1 MWTDSRPLVEATVQ
15 ARCDTEASSCRCFL
29 LLVKSCFG
37 HFHVLGLG
45 YKHRLGSTFSLGNA
59 LYRYLT
65 SFLHH
70 HIYQAASTSSY
81 CAPYC
86 AMRCSPS
93 WATNWRGIPALR
105 IAQFKR
111 TVTSIG
117 LVQSAL
123 VVCYI
128 PFVIVN
134 AILLLNN
141 VLANLEVSFIASLV
155 YPTLVFL
162 NSSLNPFLYCWRI
175 KEVRQAVKA
184 TIKQLYCNCLR

>member
-1 MWTDSRPLVEATVQ
+1 MSGEHSDPDCSSQGNFSSFTNETVVSMPGDHWSWRWSHFAATLCHLHLSDKLQPLEYHLYSPRYNLGVINLSFWSFRTHNDCSKCGQTSRPFVEAKVQ
-15 ARCDTEASSCRCFL
+15 ARCNTEASSCSCFL

-93 WATNWRGIPALR
+93 WATNWRGNCGVAHS
-105 IAQFKR
+105 
-111 TVTSIG
+111 TV
-117 LVQSAL
+117 
-123 VVCYI
+123 
-128 PFVIVN
+128 
-134 AILLLNN
+134 
-141 VLANLEVSFIASLV
+141 
-155 YPTLVFL
+155 
-162 NSSLNPFLYCWRI
+162 
-175 KEVRQAVKA
+175 
-184 TIKQLYCNCLR
+184 